1 MKNSIPA
8 IYARYIRLYPLK
20 WYVRGC
26 ARIELYGEP
35 WLEGNVKIKHL
46 FSLKISS
53 ITSENNI
60 VFVGAQGSVLSQMP
74 SDTVFKSNFMAF
86 FSSANYNIYF
96 PGFR

>member
-26 ARIELYGEP
+26 VRMELYGEP
-35 WLEGNVKIKHL
+35 WLEGNVKIQHM
-46 FSLKISS
+46 FSLNISS

-60 VFVGAQGSVLSQMP
+60 VFVGAQ
-74 SDTVFKSNFMAF
+74 
-86 FSSANYNIYF
+86 Y
-96 PGFR
+96 